1 MIEYLGWLR
10 RAYTLACWERDR
22 AYEECAALIVENRRL
37 RAALARATPPSPEP
51 PARGWF
57 S

>member
-1 MIEYLGWLR
+1 MLEYLGWLR

-22 AYEECAALIVENRRL
+22 AYEECAALIVENQRL
-37 RAALARATPPSPEP
+37 RAELARATSSPEP
-51 PARGWF
+51 PSRGWF